1 MNISNPPSVQ
11 TASSAAQGPASVLV
25 LKKALDQQATNAA
38 QLLQALPQMP
48 SLATSGTLGRNVNTV
63 A

>member
-1 MNISNPPSVQ
+1 MNISNTPGVQ
-11 TASSAAQGPASVLV
+11 AATSAAQSPASVLV

-48 SLATSGTLGRNVNTV
+48 QLATSGAIGRNVNTT

>member
-1 MNISNPPSVQ
+1 MNIGNTGGAPGA
-11 TASSAAQGPASVLV
+11 TSAVPGSAQILV
-25 LKKALDQQATNAA
+25 MKKALDQQATNAA

-48 SLATSGTLGRNVNTV
+48 QLASSGSLGRNVNTF